1 LAHAGAGTAV
11 AEVDAII
18 KNGDKGDA
26 IGYMRGMAHLISK
39 AIGDQ
44 EVDLELCRLT
54 LADPFYTVKWK
65 APE

>member
-1 LAHAGAGTAV
+1 
-11 AEVDAII
+11 
-18 KNGDKGDA
+18 
-26 IGYMRGMAHLISK
+26 MARLISK